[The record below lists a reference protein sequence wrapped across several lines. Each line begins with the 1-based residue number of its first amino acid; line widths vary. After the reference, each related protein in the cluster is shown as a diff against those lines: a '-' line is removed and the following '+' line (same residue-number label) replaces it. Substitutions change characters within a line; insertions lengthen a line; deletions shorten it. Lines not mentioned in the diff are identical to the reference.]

1 MAFNFWPTHRHS
13 RLPLAGAS
21 LRPPSSKQLLYD
33 DWRRL
38 AGAPAMVGNDWHGC
52 QYAQQH
58 LTITSVWAATTAEQP
73 GTADRI
79 SSQEHIAVTS
89 EYW

>member
-13 RLPLAGAS
+13 QLPLAGAS
-21 LRPPSSKQLLYD
+21 LRSPSSKQLPYD
-33 DWRRL
+33 DWQRL
-38 AGAPAMVGNDWHGC
+38 TGAPAMVGNDWHRY
-52 QYAQQH
+52 QYFQRH

-73 GTADRI
+73 GMADRI
-79 SSQEHIAVTS
+79 SSHEHIVGTS

>member
-13 RLPLAGAS
+13 QLPLAGAS

-58 LTITSVWAATTAEQP
+58 LTITSVCAATTAEQP

-79 SSQEHIAVTS
+79 SSHEHIAVTS